1 MSIAVITPAA
11 SEPLSVSEVKDF
23 LRVDS
28 SAEDTLIG
36 VLIEAA
42 RSMAEAYTR
51 RIMMTTTIEEFF
63 DVFPTY
69 RNPEDKDI
77 IFLSRGPIQSISSVT
92 YIDSLGDEQTVA
104 SENYRSDLVSEP
116 SRIIS
121 SNGWAATKDTVNA
134 VVVRYICGYSSSSD
148 VPAPIRQAM
157 LLMIAE
163 MYEKR
168 QDSVKRLPTAAE
180 YLMNPYRV
188 WTF

>member
-63 DVFPTY
+63 DVFRPIATQ
-69 RNPEDKDI
+69 RTRT
-77 IFLSRGPIQSISSVT
+77 LSS
-92 YIDSLGDEQTVA
+92 
-104 SENYRSDLVSEP
+104 
-116 SRIIS
+116 
-121 SNGWAATKDTVNA
+121 
-134 VVVRYICGYSSSSD
+134 
-148 VPAPIRQAM
+148 
-157 LLMIAE
+157 
-163 MYEKR
+163 
-168 QDSVKRLPTAAE
+168 
-180 YLMNPYRV
+180 
-188 WTF
+188 